1 MVEVRSSKHE
11 SAGYTPYND
20 CLSFFDHNHL
30 PGNGECA
37 GGKYCVVRD
46 AVFNRQET
54 SCVPDAAHSTIA
66 VSKALKAPLY
76 IVSREGTASWSKIS
90 STDLLVFAIMARVSC
105 HQRLIN
111 PCRYRVGTT
120 CRINKRIHSSL
131 PSQLRPPLLHR
142 QCNHCIV
149 RQPELVSVL
158 ALSRC

>member
-1 MVEVRSSKHE
+1 MVEVRSSEHE
-11 SAGYTPYND
+11 SAGYTPCND
-20 CLSFFDHNHL
+20 CLSFFDHNYL
-30 PGNGECA
+30 PGDGECA

-54 SCVPDAAHSTIA
+54 CCVPDAAHSIA
-66 VSKALKAPLY
+66 VSKALEAPLY
-76 IVSREGTASWSKIS
+76 IVSREGTTSWSKIS
-90 STDLLVFAIMARVSC
+90 SMARVSC